1 MATTIEP
8 QLELDNNAYCDP
20 IFINKRYARTPEN
33 KHTLNTLFTKKEN
46 KMQPLPSITGRPSK
60 ALEILVKNS

>member
-20 IFINKRYARTPEN
+20 IFINKRYARMPEN

-46 KMQPLPSITGRPSK
+46 KMQPPPPLQKKDDPK
-60 ALEILVKNS
+60 ALEK